1 MDVDAPNIL
10 KRCSSAPLINEAAST
25 TATSP
30 TTSTAPR
37 NTFFSMLSNNNLSRM
52 RRYSGSSFSPLSA
65 PVNVTQNSWTPRLT
79 PRVNQLRAEECA
91 DVSNT
96 REVAHE
102 REVHTAMQ
110 MGQSCEDILT
120 LVAGPPQSPTR
131 LHRYTPALLYHVII
145 VAAARAGGPHR
156 HADGPV
162 LREHPHAGGR
172 PAAVL
177 QQATQQHERE
187 GHTAMQMGQSCEDIL
202 TLVAGPPQ
210 SSNRLHSPVGRGGL
224 GCKRK
229 GEEGTEPRSKRAC
242 HSHAPPT
249 PPTPDSD
256 SLDCTFRPVSPRARP
271 MPDSPHYPTDPKTPD
286 PS

>member
-131 LHRYTPALLYHVII
+131 LHRFSTAVSPSPTRTFTTRRSLSPQTI
-145 VAAARAGGPHR
+145 RA
-156 HADGPV
+156 
-162 LREHPHAGGR
+162 
-172 PAAVL
+172 
-177 QQATQQHERE
+177 
-187 GHTAMQMGQSCEDIL
+187 
-202 TLVAGPPQ
+202 
-210 SSNRLHSPVGRGGL
+210 SSFSPVGRGGL